1 MAESRQST
9 QNMGHP
15 IQAACMSTYM
25 YQHGFISLLYIC
37 TSNYDMIVSIHLL
50 LKVTIILKILALARV
65 YIKPNMLMLAHF
77 PQPMLY
83 LNYPRQHLLPF
94 PCVYNTVILAKLKS
108 LIESTIVC
116 VCVCMCVCVCVCVC
130 LQVIVP

>member
-1 MAESRQST
+1 
-9 QNMGHP
+9 
-15 IQAACMSTYM
+15 M

-65 YIKPNMLMLAHF
+65 YIKPNMFMLAHF

-83 LNYPRQHLLPF
+83 LNY
-94 PCVYNTVILAKLKS
+94 VITTQKHYSIIRS
-108 LIESTIVC
+108 LVKHGTERNGTEWKK
-116 VCVCMCVCVCVCVC
+116 
-130 LQVIVP
+130 